1 MLLNKTHKQKGIV
14 VKGRYFFISMFILG
28 SLLLTTQSIIAQDT
42 PKNVDTGTSYRIAVV
57 DVDLVMREY
66 NKRKQKY
73 EELQKEVDSQQKDL
87 DSLMTRIEEERKKLE
102 SGKATLSDD
111 EKLDLKMKIEQEA
124 ASYRAELEKRQKTID
139 SKEERIIRECLDD
152 IQNAINVI
160 ATSDNYHLVF
170 NAGKSLKSSLLFHSP
185 TMDITSKVFD
195 LSKIQIQ
202 LQVVLSKKKE

>member
-1 MLLNKTHKQKGIV
+1 MFNYKLKKGKV
-14 VKGRYFFISMFILG
+14 VKGRYFFVSLFVVGCILVPFK
-28 SLLLTTQSIIAQDT
+28 SIFAQDT
-42 PKNVDTGTSYRIAVV
+42 PKSADTGTSYRIAVV
-57 DVDLVMREY
+57 DVELVMREY

-73 EELQKEVDSQQKDL
+73 EELQKEVDAQQKEL
-87 DSLMTRIEEERKKLE
+87 DNLMSKIEEDRKKLE
-102 SGKATLSDD
+102 SGKTTMSDE

-124 ASYRAELEKRQKTID
+124 ATYRAELEKRQKTID

-185 TMDITSKVFD
+185 TMDITSKV
-195 LSKIQIQ
+195 LSY
-202 LQVVLSKKKE
+202 LNSNYSTGASETSKPKK

>member
-1 MLLNKTHKQKGIV
+1 MN
-14 VKGRYFFISMFILG
+14 GRYFFISLTICI
-28 SLLLTTQSIIAQDT
+28 LLLLPVGMIFAQEPVKTQSSEA
-42 PKNVDTGTSYRIAVV
+42 SYRIAVV
-57 DVDLVMREY
+57 DVELVMREY

-73 EELQKEVDSQQKDL
+73 EELQKEVDSQQKEL
-87 DSLMTRIEEERKKLE
+87 DNLMSRIEEDRKKLE
-102 SGKATLSDD
+102 SGKSTMSDE

-124 ASYRAELEKRQKTID
+124 ATYRAELEKRQKTID

-185 TMDITSKVFD
+185 TMDITSKV
-195 LSKIQIQ
+195 LTYLNSNSSTTESVKP
-202 LQVVLSKKKE
+202 KK

>member
-1 MLLNKTHKQKGIV
+1 M
-14 VKGRYFFISMFILG
+14 KGRYFFILLFVLSCILIP
-28 SLLLTTQSIIAQDT
+28 LKYVTAQE
-42 PKNVDTGTSYRIAVV
+42 PAKSADTGTSYRIAVV
-57 DVDLVMREY
+57 DVELVMREY

-73 EELQKEVDSQQKDL
+73 EELQKEVDAQQKDL
-87 DSLMTRIEEERKKLE
+87 DNLMNRIEEDRKKLE
-102 SGKATLSDD
+102 SGKATMSDE

-124 ASYRAELEKRQKTID
+124 AAYRAELEKRQKTID

-185 TMDITSKVFD
+185 TMDITSKV
-195 LSKIQIQ
+195 LTHLNSNSSVTVTPKP
-202 LQVVLSKKKE
+202 KK

>member
-1 MLLNKTHKQKGIV
+1 
-14 VKGRYFFISMFILG
+14 VKGRYFFVSTLIFSYFF
-28 SLLLTTQSIIAQDT
+28 LLTQSITAQDT
-42 PKNVDTGTSYRIAVV
+42 PKSPNTGTSYRIAVV

-66 NKRKQKY
+66 NKRKEKY
-73 EELQKEVDSQQKDL
+73 EELQKEVDSQQKEL
-87 DSLMTRIEEERKKLE
+87 DSLMSRIEEDRKKLE

-124 ASYRAELEKRQKTID
+124 ATYRAELEKRQKTID

-185 TMDITSKVFD
+185 TMDITSKV
-195 LSKIQIQ
+195 LTYLNSNSGASGITKQ
-202 LQVVLSKKKE
+202 KN

>member
-1 MLLNKTHKQKGIV
+1 M
-14 VKGRYFFISMFILG
+14 KGRYFFISLFALSCILIP
-28 SLLLTTQSIIAQDT
+28 LRYVTAQEPAKTT
-42 PKNVDTGTSYRIAVV
+42 DTGTSYRIAVV
-57 DVDLVMREY
+57 DVELIMREY

-73 EELQKEVDSQQKDL
+73 EELQKEVDTQQKDL
-87 DSLMTRIEEERKKLE
+87 DSLMNRIEEDRKKLE
-102 SGKATLSDD
+102 SGKATLSDE

-152 IQNAINVI
+152 IQNAVNII

-185 TMDITSKVFD
+185 TMDITSKVLTYLNSNSSATD
-195 LSKIQIQ
+195 TSKP
-202 LQVVLSKKKE
+202 KK

>member
-1 MLLNKTHKQKGIV
+1 M
-14 VKGRYFFISMFILG
+14 KGRYFFISLFLM
-28 SLLLTTQSIIAQDT
+28 SLVLVPLKSVIAQE
-42 PKNVDTGTSYRIAVV
+42 PAKSADTGTSYRIAVV
-57 DVDLVMREY
+57 DVELVMREY

-73 EELQKEVDSQQKDL
+73 EELQKEVDAQQKDL
-87 DSLMTRIEEERKKLE
+87 DSLLNRIEEDRKKLE
-102 SGKATLSDD
+102 SGKATMSDE

-152 IQNAINVI
+152 IQNAISVI

-185 TMDITSKVFD
+185 TMDITSKV
-195 LSKIQIQ
+195 LTYLNSSSSTPATSKP
-202 LQVVLSKKKE
+202 KK